1 MKKLAVALMILVA
14 SASFADKTKSKSKEK
29 RFEPVARA
37 AAEYAGSYRGPSEA
51 YGIVL
56 EVSRNGALH
65 GTYVESGRMAVL
77 TPIVIDGAD
86 FTATASFADGS
97 WRTISGTFANR
108 VGNGKADFG
117 MRVHDVPVEGMGAVD
132 TFFESVTP

>member
-1 MKKLAVALMILVA
+1 MKKLAVALLIFVA
-14 SASFADKTKSKSKEK
+14 SASFAEKSKSKSKEK

-56 EVSRNGALH
+56 EVNRNGALH

-77 TPIVIDGAD
+77 TPIIIDGAN
-86 FTATASFADGS
+86 FTATASFGDGS
-97 WRTISGTFANR
+97 WRMVHGTFANR
-108 VGNGKADFG
+108 IRNGKSAFG
-117 MRVHDVPVEGMGAVD
+117 MRVLRVPVEGMGAVD
-132 TFFESVTP
+132 TFFERMTP